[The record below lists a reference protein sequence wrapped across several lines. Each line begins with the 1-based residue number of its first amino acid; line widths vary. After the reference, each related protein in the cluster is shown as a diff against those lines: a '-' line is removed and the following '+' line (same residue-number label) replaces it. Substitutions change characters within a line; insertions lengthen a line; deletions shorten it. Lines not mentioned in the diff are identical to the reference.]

1 MIGVEFPKS
10 EIGYI
15 VAKGMF
21 ARRVM
26 TAGTLNN
33 SKVIRFEPAA
43 TTTYE
48 DFDIVAERFEQ
59 AVAEAD
65 TQIDSL

>member
-1 MIGVEFPKS
+1 MIGVEFQQS
-10 EIGYI
+10 DIGYI

-48 DFDIVAERFEQ
+48 DFDIVAERFEL
-59 AVAEAD
+59 AVAEANE
-65 TQIDSL
+65 QIEGV